1 MANKKTLLKIITPEK
16 NFFDEEVDMA
26 IFRTIE
32 GDMGVLPG
40 HTPLTTILS
49 IGIIKIKQGEQE
61 KKATL
66 IGGFAEI
73 QPDRITILADAAEWP
88 DEIDKERAEAAKR
101 RAEERLAIKTADINI
116 ARAEAALKRALV
128 RLELSQYTD

>member
-61 KKATL
+61 KK
-66 IGGFAEI
+66 
-73 QPDRITILADAAEWP
+73 QH
-88 DEIDKERAEAAKR
+88 
-101 RAEERLAIKTADINI
+101 
-116 ARAEAALKRALV
+116 
-128 RLELSQYTD
+128 